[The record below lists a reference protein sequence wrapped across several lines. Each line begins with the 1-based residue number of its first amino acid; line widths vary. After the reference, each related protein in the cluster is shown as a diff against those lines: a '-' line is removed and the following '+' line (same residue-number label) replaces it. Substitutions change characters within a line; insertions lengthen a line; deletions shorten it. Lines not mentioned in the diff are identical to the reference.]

1 MMVGWHHQ
9 LNGHEFEQILGVT
22 EAQGSMAC
30 CSPQGLKESDT
41 TQQLN
46 NNNKNSCKFLYIAV
60 EETEVPEPGDEGQ
73 KP

>member
-9 LNGHEFEQILGVT
+9 LNGHEFEQTPGDS
-22 EAQGSMAC
+22 EGQGRLAC
-30 CSPQGLKESDT
+30 CSPQGHKESDT